1 MHATKAL
8 LTAAQILQLD
18 EKEHIHQHNN
28 NAIRLTRSLSEPTGI
43 KSIGVHLVRVQ
54 QGRDSTE
61 FHSHQQDEE
70 FIYILS
76 GQGIASIGED
86 QFQVSGGDFMGFE
99 KNSPAHAMF
108 NPNSE
113 DLVYLMGGSRCEIDI
128 CDYPRLKRRQ
138 FRVNGKR
145 EAVNWDDLSPVQPE
159 IN

>member
-8 LTAAQILQLD
+8 LTAAQILQLN

-86 QFQVSGGDFMGFE
+86 QFQVSGGDLWALR
-99 KNSPAHAMF
+99 K
-108 NPNSE
+108 
-113 DLVYLMGGSRCEIDI
+113 I
-128 CDYPRLKRRQ
+128 RLRMPCLTPTAKTW
-138 FRVNGKR
+138 FISWEVVAAKSIF
-145 EAVNWDDLSPVQPE
+145 ATIPD
-159 IN
+159 

>member
-8 LTAAQILQLD
+8 LTAAQILQLN

-86 QFQVSGGDFMGFE
+86 QFSSTGIRLHAAVDFTG
-99 KNSPAHAMF
+99 K
-108 NPNSE
+108 
-113 DLVYLMGGSRCEIDI
+113 SRCQ
-128 CDYPRLKRRQ
+128 YAGRKRHHA
-138 FRVNGKR
+138 NADEG
-145 EAVNWDDLSPVQPE
+145 NQPGE
-159 IN
+159 